1 MAPPTTLLGRRVLL
15 YLAWSCLSAF
25 GLGASS
31 AVGTTILVKSPVELI
46 QMEAD
51 GGTVLPFDTSESSA
65 NSKRKFQTAPQN
77 SEHLISDKSLRL
89 KNWARAE
96 ISPRPGQGFS
106 NSESNLIQEI
116 KIAVGFG
123 GYFLSLVKSIY
134 NETVALFLTPET
146 DLYRKAL
153 IRANLARATS
163 KVEDFRATILFG
175 DADIQ
180 YWLQNNRWADFQT
193 LAMANMA
200 PSTLYWLEGN
210 RWAAFHGAIPV
221 PSISPTPV
229 SQGENF
235 PVTNPASQPR
245 NPDAPDLLQT
255 GAYSNGAPRKSAGQT
270 GPKHKTPDRQL
281 DLKNF
286 LLKIFG
292 DLIREPMF
300 YIVTGVIILVFT
312 SRKIMKMKRQ

>member
-51 GGTVLPFDTSESSA
+51 GGTVLPFDTSESTA
-65 NSKRKFQTAPQN
+65 NIKTELPPTPQN
-77 SEHLISDKSLRL
+77 SERLTSNQHLLL
-89 KNWARAE
+89 KNWARSE
-96 ISPRPGQGFS
+96 FPLRSDQGFP
-106 NSESNLIQEI
+106 NSESDLIQEI
-116 KIAVGFG
+116 KIAVGFDG
-123 GYFLSLVKSIY
+123 HFLSLVKSIY

-180 YWLQNNRWADFQT
+180 YWLQNNRWADFRTQ
-193 LAMANMA
+193 AMANMA
-200 PSTLYWLEGN
+200 PSTLYWLEGD
-210 RWAAFHGAIPV
+210 RWASFHGVIPIPAIGSSSNKSFGLV
-221 PSISPTPV
+221 AKAMAIS
-229 SQGENF
+229 S
-235 PVTNPASQPR
+235 
-245 NPDAPDLLQT
+245 
-255 GAYSNGAPRKSAGQT
+255 
-270 GPKHKTPDRQL
+270 
-281 DLKNF
+281 
-286 LLKIFG
+286 
-292 DLIREPMF
+292 
-300 YIVTGVIILVFT
+300 
-312 SRKIMKMKRQ
+312 